1 MSGPSADQWWFLGH
15 IDLFGDIRG
24 KLVPADSYGPGDMVR
39 FSDAL
44 VAWTDEDL
52 VVPGLELTGWHA
64 GFPDLDVVL
73 DDTCFP
79 LSMGTRRVQLVL
91 MNLLGRHAM
100 LCSRSLL
107 ADAVAGL
114 GRAGLVL
121 RAGAELEF
129 RIHTLHGEPTLN
141 RLQGYALSRM
151 LARGR
156 FVDAVL
162 DRLPAAG
169 VDIWSCH
176 PESGPGAFELAL
188 APTDP
193 ASLADRIVVARLLLW
208 QIADEM
214 DLQVDFAPV
223 CRDGFTQGLHLHV
236 SVATDGNGEAASKTT
251 RGSFLA
257 GVLAGM
263 AQMLPMYT
271 GTPAGLARFRERSWA
286 PTTVSWGVDNRSCAV
301 REIQVP
307 QTRLEIRVPA
317 SGANPHL
324 ALAAVC
330 ASGALGVTRDDVP
343 PPPIVGEAYASELE
357 ERLPTNASDA
367 VNRFMTGEISRAL
380 FPQEFLDH
388 FGGLYRA
395 ASDLRPDPRET

>member
-1 MSGPSADQWWFLGH
+1 MSGASVDEWWFLGH

-24 KLVPADSYGPGDMVR
+24 KLVPAAAHGPGDRVR

-64 GFPDLDVVL
+64 GFPDLEAVL
-73 DDTCFP
+73 DDACFP
-79 LSMGTRRVQLVL
+79 VSMGTRQVQLVI

-100 LCSRSLL
+100 VCSRTLL
-107 ADAVAGL
+107 ADAVADL
-114 GRAGLVL
+114 RRAGLVISV
-121 RAGAELEF
+121 GAELEF
-129 RIHTLHGEPTLN
+129 RVHTAQGDAAPD
-141 RLQGYALSRM
+141 RIQGYALSRV

-156 FVDAVL
+156 FIDTVL

-176 PESGPGAFELAL
+176 PESGPGAFEIAL

-193 ASLADRIVVARLLLW
+193 AVLADRIVVARLLLR
-208 QIADEM
+208 QIAEEM
-214 DLQVDFAPV
+214 DLRVDFAPV
-223 CRDGFTQGLHLHV
+223 CHDGFTQGLHLHV
-236 SVATDGNGEAASKTT
+236 SVVTDGGGEAASKAA

-263 AQMLPMYT
+263 AEMLPMYT

-301 REIQVP
+301 REVQAP

-330 ASGALGVTRDDVP
+330 ASGALGARRAGVP
-343 PPPIVGEAYASELE
+343 PPPIVGEAYASELG
-357 ERLPTNASDA
+357 ERLPTDATDA
-367 VNRFMTGEISRAL
+367 VNRFTTGEVSRAL

-395 ASDLRPDPRET
+395 ASNHLPDRRET